1 MSAARTLL
9 RDAAPECSPHHA
21 LHLRQ
26 SQSQQAACNVS
37 QVPLHTNATL
47 KEVEILRFID
57 ICDIYF
63 WVLAIWDTIELV
75 FIKSV

>member
-1 MSAARTLL
+1 MLAARTLL

-21 LHLRQ
+21 PAP
-26 SQSQQAACNVS
+26 AAVTITTGGLQLS

-63 WVLAIWDTIELV
+63 WVLAIWDTSELV